1 MVCVA
6 SHSWTIQSNHP
17 NEECKKTI
25 WNFHGCDLFK
35 ISWHLLNMDC
45 FQLNHD
51 VIFSFWDREWKQV
64 LVPSN
69 PCRPMISRSH
79 QLYSTKQ
86 EHLKKTHAV
95 IVNHVLRMTNPKC
108 FMGNNARIYHMS
120 ILQCRFPKSTTGELM
135 KQYRILEQ
143 LSSIILILRS
153 VEILFVKWYICF
165 Q

>member
-1 MVCVA
+1 MLPLIVEQFKAIIRMKNVKKRSGSFMVVICLRSVG
-6 SHSWTIQSNHP
+6 
-17 NEECKKTI
+17 I
-25 WNFHGCDLFK
+25 W
-35 ISWHLLNMDC
+35 NMDC

-51 VIFSFWDREWKQV
+51 VIFSFRDREWKQV

-95 IVNHVLRMTNPKC
+95 IVNHVLQMTNPKC

-153 VEILFVKWYICF
+153 VEILFVK
-165 Q
+165 